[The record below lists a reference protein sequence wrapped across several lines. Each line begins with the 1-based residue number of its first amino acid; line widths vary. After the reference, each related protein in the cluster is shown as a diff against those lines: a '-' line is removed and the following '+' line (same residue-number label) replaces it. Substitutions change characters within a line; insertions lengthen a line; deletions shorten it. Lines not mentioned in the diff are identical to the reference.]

1 MIWTATEAFYQLV
14 EATRMYEPTPRSR
27 HARASVEPSGRLRP
41 GSWVMAALGIVT
53 VAALTWVPV
62 NWEQIA
68 HDRMIQLR
76 PELAEPAKPLALP
89 KPKSIEKP
97 SDDGTASNNAT
108 ANQTNDDGS
117 ERNGDSAKPTSPSVA
132 PIAEKVPDN
141 WMLRNTT
148 MTPIQEAATPT
159 S

>member
-1 MIWTATEAFYQLV
+1 M
-14 EATRMYEPTPRSR
+14 
-27 HARASVEPSGRLRP
+27 EPSGRLRP

-53 VAALTWVPV
+53 VAALTWAPV

-68 HDRMIQLR
+68 HDRMIRLR

-97 SDDGTASNNAT
+97 SDDGTTSNNAT
-108 ANQTNDDGS
+108 TNQTNDDGS
-117 ERNGDSAKPTSPSVA
+117 ERNGDSAKPTPPSVA

-141 WMLRNTT
+141 LDASKYHDA
-148 MTPIQEAATPT
+148 PIQEAATPT